1 MKIRPETWDQIAQ
14 SMREDINKM
23 RSECQETGIDQDIL
37 LDSIEAEDMSAVIR
51 EYETRLGDFGVNYES
66 TYGRWVERQ
75 GRIVILTARDCKN
88 LNQNSASRAVSR
100 SRKASGRRP

>member
-1 MKIRPETWDQIAQ
+1 MKIRPETPDQIAQ

-37 LDSIEAEDMSAVIR
+37 LDSKEAEDMSAVVR
-51 EYETRLGDFGVNYES
+51 EYETRLGDFGTNYES

-75 GRIVILTARDCKN
+75 VRIVILTARDCKN
-88 LNQNSASRAVSR
+88 LNLNSASRAVSR

>member
-37 LDSIEAEDMSAVIR
+37 LDSKEAEDMSAVVR
-51 EYETRLGDFGVNYES
+51 EYETRLGDFGTNYES

-75 GRIVILTARDCKN
+75 VRTVIFFTARYC
-88 LNQNSASRAVSR
+88 
-100 SRKASGRRP
+100 

>member
-37 LDSIEAEDMSAVIR
+37 LDSKEAEDMSAVVR
-51 EYETRLGDFGVNYES
+51 EYETRLGDFGTNYES

-75 GRIVILTARDCKN
+75 GRIVIFLQPDIAKI
-88 LNQNSASRAVSR
+88 
-100 SRKASGRRP
+100 

>member
-37 LDSIEAEDMSAVIR
+37 LDSKEAEDMSAIVR
-51 EYETRLGDFGVNYES
+51 DYETRLGDFGTNYES

-75 GRIVILTARDCKN
+75 VRTVIFFTARYC
-88 LNQNSASRAVSR
+88 
-100 SRKASGRRP
+100 

>member
-1 MKIRPETWDQIAQ
+1 MKIRPETPDQIAQ

-37 LDSIEAEDMSAVIR
+37 LDSKEAEDMSAIVR
-51 EYETRLGDFGVNYES
+51 DYETRLGDFGTNYES

-75 GRIVILTARDCKN
+75 VRIVIFFTARYC
-88 LNQNSASRAVSR
+88 
-100 SRKASGRRP
+100 

>member
-37 LDSIEAEDMSAVIR
+37 LDSKEAEDMSAIVR
-51 EYETRLGDFGVNYES
+51 DYETRLGDFGTNYES

-75 GRIVILTARDCKN
+75 VRIVIFFTARYC
-88 LNQNSASRAVSR
+88 
-100 SRKASGRRP
+100 